1 VNVSASGGGWLANV
15 NRWRQQ
21 LGLDLVDDA
30 ALSAITSE
38 LEVSGGKASLA
49 DLTGVDAQT
58 AKPSRSIGIMVP
70 RPGQPFYYRLVGT
83 PEVVE
88 REKEAFLKFVQT
100 VDYSHA
106 H

>member
-1 VNVSASGGGWLANV
+1 M
-15 NRWRQQ
+15 
-21 LGLDLVDDA
+21 DEA
-30 ALSAITSE
+30 ALARSTTAIE
-38 LEVSGGKASLA
+38 AAAGKASMV
-49 DLTGVDAQT
+49 DMTGKDAQT
-58 AKPSRSIGIMVP
+58 GQPSRSIGIMVP
-70 RPGQPFYYRLVGT
+70 QPGQPFYYRLVGT